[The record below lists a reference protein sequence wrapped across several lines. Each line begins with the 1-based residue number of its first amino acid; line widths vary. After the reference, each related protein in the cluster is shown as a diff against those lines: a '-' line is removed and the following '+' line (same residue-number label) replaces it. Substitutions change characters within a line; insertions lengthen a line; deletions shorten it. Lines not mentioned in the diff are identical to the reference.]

1 MEIYNRVDLIRK
13 GPVLFFVLPLMML
26 SFFAV
31 PAWAAG
37 PETNPDRWI
46 LGDSLLVGFLVL
58 IVLGWLTG
66 AYGLLLAGTTGP
78 FLRRIFLYPLL
89 KRIGKRGE
97 KEPLTKEK

>member
-37 PETNPDRWI
+37 PEMNSDRWV
-46 LGDSLLVGFLVL
+46 LGEFLLVGFLVL
-58 IVLGWLTG
+58 FVLGWLTG
-66 AYGLLLAGTTGP
+66 AYGLLLAGTGSL
-78 FLRRIFLYPLL
+78 FRRIFLYPLL
-89 KRIGKRGE
+89 KKVGKRGE